1 MHLITTSG
9 SLVGDPSGHRRGLV
23 VFNKNHRFKNEMMV
37 ATTPKVVQPSLVLSL
52 PTTDTTTQKKKIIGF
67 VEEKKFNLEDRLE
80 EEDLVPPFYA
90 NMTLRNQDFV
100 TSWEQDTFLVVG
112 YPVLPIYRNI
122 SHDEEYL
129 KHLPFAQVL
138 DRIAA
143 DLFVGGEKFAKWI
156 LDDFVVALVWNGYQ
170 VCSIYL
176 LKSICIYLIKF
187 S

>member
-1 MHLITTSG
+1 MT
-9 SLVGDPSGHRRGLV
+9 
-23 VFNKNHRFKNEMMV
+23 V
-37 ATTPKVVQPSLVLSL
+37 AVTPQVVQPSLVLSL

-67 VEEKKFNLEDRLE
+67 VEEMKFNLEDCLE

-90 NMTLRNQDFV
+90 NMTLRNHDLI

-122 SHDEEYL
+122 SHDEESL

-143 DLFVGGEKFAKWI
+143 DLFLGGERFAKWI
-156 LDDFVVALVWNGYQ
+156 LDDFVVALVRNVHQ
-170 VCSIYL
+170 VCSIYWL
-176 LKSICIYLIKF
+176 ISICIYLIKF